1 MEDENEN
8 EMENGNELKSDI
20 QMEPNDGPIIEMVEK
35 KEKENER
42 EHQNEVE
49 NEIQNGVHN
58 GKEESVKNKKNVELE
73 NQNETKL
80 NGIGNSNGEIEIN
93 TIRKSTI
100 VKKKSYQFRALSRK
114 TLSYQVKIFCSFEI
128 FDILQN
134 QISLIILTINR
145 NDNGLQIFAV

>member
-49 NEIQNGVHN
+49 NEIQNGVHSMY

-128 FDILQN
+128 F
-134 QISLIILTINR
+134 
-145 NDNGLQIFAV
+145 